1 VVSDGAAAARSSGC
15 CPCYGGKFK
24 AVSSTP
30 HNIGILAAPPDR
42 KTDCPK
48 TSSPVNSR
56 TSPVMVSCWVMAS
69 RDITIQV
76 IHSGRVLRFILRLL
90 RLYRTR
96 RQLTW
101 NQAATVNLSRSGV
114 LARGQQPMKPNTP
127 VEIVLFCPPTFLRL
141 QAQRLSTLTVLSA
154 PDSRRAGRAHP
165 LLAAQFCE
173 FRLGSGEDTS
183 VGGRAG
189 RTPNQWVQSK

>member
-1 VVSDGAAAARSSGC
+1 MDSQSLQQFVINSPWSKKANRQRSVEVVVSDGAAAARSSGC
-15 CPCYGGKFK
+15 CPYCGSKFK

-30 HNIGILAAPPDR
+30 DNIVILAAPPDR

-56 TSPVMVSCWVMAS
+56 PSPVMVSCWVMAS

-76 IHSGRVLRFILRLL
+76 IQSGRVLRFTLRLL

-96 RQLTW
+96 QLTW
-101 NQAATVNLSRSGV
+101 HQGTTVNLSRSGV

-127 VEIVLFCPPTFLRL
+127 TEISF
-141 QAQRLSTLTVLSA
+141 VLSSDLPEAASAKIVYSDRIVRTGQPSGGVSPPA
-154 PDSRRAGRAHP
+154 PSCP
-165 LLAAQFCE
+165 VL
-173 FRLGSGEDTS
+173 
-183 VGGRAG
+183 
-189 RTPNQWVQSK
+189 